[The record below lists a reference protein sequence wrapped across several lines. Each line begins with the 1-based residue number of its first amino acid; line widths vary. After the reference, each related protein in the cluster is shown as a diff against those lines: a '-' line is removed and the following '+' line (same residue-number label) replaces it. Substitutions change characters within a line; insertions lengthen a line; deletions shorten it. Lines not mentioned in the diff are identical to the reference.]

1 MGQLRPTRPRRPD
14 SALAG
19 FQAHQEEAHAKK
31 RKKMEVLEIL
41 YLLVNEFL
49 LSSTSMKTQQMLKK
63 NFYICGRTLNG
74 YVLTE
79 SFYINVDFF
88 FAGLSD

>member
-1 MGQLRPTRPRRPD
+1 V
-14 SALAG
+14 
-19 FQAHQEEAHAKK
+19 KK
-31 RKKMEVLEIL
+31 REEVFEIL
-41 YLLVNEFL
+41 YLFVNEFL